1 MASFTVLFVDDE
13 TEFVASLIK
22 RMQQR
27 DINAYGAHSGAEALT
42 ILESRNTLVDVVV
55 MDVKMPG
62 MDGITVLKEIKDRYP
77 LIEVIMLS
85 GHANVSVAL
94 EGLEKG
100 AFDYLVK
107 PVDMDELLYKLQDAN
122 EKKRLSEQCLPSS
135 QAATP
140 PSDY

>member
-13 TEFVASLIK
+13 TEFVASLMK

-27 DINAYGAHSGAEALT
+27 DIHAHGASSGTEALT
-42 ILESRNTLVDVVV
+42 ILKTHNTTVDVVV
-55 MDVKMPG
+55 LDVKMPG
-62 MDGITVLKEIKDRYP
+62 MDGITVLQEIKERYP
-77 LIEVIMLS
+77 LLEVIMLS

-122 EKKRLSEQCLPSS
+122 EKKKLSEQCLPSN

-140 PSDY
+140 PSDC